1 MKFHCTTNSTEF
13 ITLYPSRYDSFIP
26 SILTVERTMK
36 RGNEDQS
43 RSKNVAAALK
53 PAWLSSS
60 LSMSD
65 VTTFTTTTSMVINRK
80 STMNVAMLYF
90 SCPGTT
96 LSPSNNNVV
105 MILDTYASILIL
117 LFSDRLLDSVY
128 TTHSLSLIREKKRM
142 RGGERERKS
151 DSRSR

>member
-1 MKFHCTTNSTEF
+1 MG
-13 ITLYPSRYDSFIP
+13 
-26 SILTVERTMK
+26 ERTM
-36 RGNEDQS
+36 NEDQS
-43 RSKNVAAALK
+43 RSKKVAAALK

-105 MILDTYASILIL
+105 MILDTQASILIL
-117 LFSDRLLDSVY
+117 LFTFDQLSIGCSKTWSTRLI
-128 TTHSLSLIREKKRM
+128 HSRVREKENDGR
-142 RGGERERKS
+142 GEREKIGFEVQMMQAPVTNI
-151 DSRSR
+151 